1 MAGKVIL
8 ISGASRGIGRAIAEK
23 LAAQGHTVYGT
34 SREPD
39 HVVIH
44 NVRMLRLDVT
54 SDGSALAA
62 IQSVVGK
69 SGRLDVLINNAG
81 ISQWGALEEIS
92 MEETQALFDTNFY
105 GMIRM
110 VKQALPIMREQG
122 EGKIINI
129 SSIAGIL
136 AVPYQGMYS
145 ASKYAV
151 EGYSEALRHEVKAFG
166 IRVSIVQPG
175 DINTTID
182 DVESNKTIPAYA
194 APRARAKIIHED
206 SMKNAPSPEIVANV
220 VARIV
225 KSRRPK
231 LRYAV
236 GKESFVP
243 IAKRF
248 VPTGLGEMWVRRWF
262 KLDAKS

>member
-8 ISGASRGIGRAIAEK
+8 ITGASRGIGRATAEK

-34 SREPD
+34 SRNPD
-39 HVVIH
+39 SVVIH
-44 NVRMLRLDVT
+44 NVRMLPLDVT
-54 SDGSALAA
+54 SDGSALAV
-62 IQSVVGK
+62 IQNVVGK

-81 ISQWGALEEIS
+81 ISQWGTLEEIS
-92 MEETQALFDTNFY
+92 IEETQTVFDTNFY
-105 GMIRM
+105 GIIRM
-110 VKQALPIMREQG
+110 VKHALPIMREQG

-129 SSIAGIL
+129 SSIGGIL
-136 AVPYQGMYS
+136 AVPFQGMYS

-151 EGYSEALRHEVKAFG
+151 EGYSEALRHEVKTFG
-166 IRVSIVQPG
+166 IHVSLIQPG
-175 DINTTID
+175 DINTTIE
-182 DVESNKTIPAYA
+182 DVESARTIPAYA
-194 APRARAKIIHED
+194 AARARAKAIHVD
-206 SMKNAPSPEIVANV
+206 SMNSAPSPEIVATV
-220 VARIV
+220 IARVV

-236 GKESFVP
+236 GKEAFVP

-248 VPTGLGEMWVRRWF
+248 IPAGLGELWIRNWF